1 MNAHELKMDE
11 SPKTADLAG
20 TLVESARQRT
30 SIESQGFDSS
40 EQLRSKRPIE
50 SSTIKPSLECRED
63 TAPGTSAVG
72 RNFADI
78 SPRTSVPEDEFDK
91 TKMAAELSLIK
102 SSLKTS
108 HTPALMNQHVLPADI
123 SPQTSDS
130 DDEFDD
136 KCDSMRDLFKKSYE
150 YIRPGPIFR
159 FAVNFYAE
167 RKLFVFF
174 WIHFVATMIIWG
186 KSSEDVFEPISDGCK
201 RSF

>member
-1 MNAHELKMDE
+1 MNVHELTMDE

-20 TLVESARQRT
+20 TIVESARQRT
-30 SIESQGFDSS
+30 SIESRGLDSS

-50 SSTIKPSLECRED
+50 SSMIKPSLERRED

-72 RNFADI
+72 RNADI
-78 SPRTSVPEDEFDK
+78 FRRTSVPEDEFDK

-136 KCDSMRDLFKKSYE
+136 NCDSMRDLFKKSYE
-150 YIRPGPIFR
+150 YIRPGPLFR

-186 KSSEDVFEPISDGCK
+186 KSSEDVFEPMRDGCK